1 MDESMSEG
9 HERKEK
15 GHAEK
20 ERRNDGFGAGDVFC
34 NHLNKAPVHNITWRR
49 SSRGSRTGKVCRG
62 PRRKLS
68 VTLPVVA
75 RREKEENA
83 SPGRP

>member
-34 NHLNKAPVHNITWRR
+34 NHLNKAPVYNVTWRR
-49 SSRGSRTGKVCRG
+49 IAH
-62 PRRKLS
+62 
-68 VTLPVVA
+68 VV
-75 RREKEENA
+75 REREKCVVDPEEN
-83 SPGRP
+83 